1 MRITQGTFSYLPDL
15 TDDEIEAQLR
25 YSLQNGWAIM
35 VEHTDDPHPRNAL
48 WEMWGPPLF
57 ELAEDEVAVAMRE
70 VRAAREACPHEY
82 VKVVAYDRSLGR
94 QTTALAFI
102 VGRPPVEPGF
112 RLERQEKAD
121 RQIRYTLHAYA
132 ADAPSGRRYRATGSA
147 TSNGGGAGDGSSA

>member
-1 MRITQGTFSYLPDL
+1 MRITQGTFSYLPDF
-15 TDDEIEAQLR
+15 TDEQIEAQLR
-25 YSLQNGWAIM
+25 YALRNSWAIM
-35 VEHTDDPHPRNAL
+35 VEHTDDPHPRNSL
-48 WEMWGPPLF
+48 WEMWGQPLF
-57 ELAEDEVAVAMRE
+57 ELGEHDVDVAIRE
-70 VRAAREACPHEY
+70 VRAAREAYPHEY

-132 ADAPSGRRYRATGSA
+132 TDAPSGHRYGANGTATRH
-147 TSNGGGAGDGSSA
+147 NGGGA